1 MTEIEFLDIF
11 RENLADMMGSTRM
24 NQKDLSSK
32 SGLAESTISRYLTG
46 ERMPTL
52 NAFVNL
58 CYALNCTADDLVPF
72 YDLID

>member
-11 RENLADMMGSTRM
+11 RENLSDMMRGARM

-58 CYALNCTADDLVPF
+58 CYALNCAADDLAPF